1 MTLVVCMLPP
11 LQNSKGENSL
21 SGSVK
26 YNGHRYYYFR
36 LCVSVIRITDLVLNV
51 FGWKFLEGW
60 DV

>member
-1 MTLVVCMLPP
+1 MTLVVCVLRRYKIPR
-11 LQNSKGENSL
+11 GNSL

-36 LCVSVIRITDLVLNV
+36 ICVSVIRITDLVLNV